1 MIKKNLFILV
11 LLYATIGLAQQG
23 SKSPYSFFGIGDLRF
38 RGTNENR
45 IMGGIAM
52 MADSIHLNLQNPAAY
67 AKLRLTT
74 YALGVTYNS
83 IQFET
88 EDTNANTDNAT
99 LDYLSMAFPV
109 SKKMGLGFGFMPFSS
124 VGFELQNTDTIAGSV
139 SQFEGTGGI
148 NRLYLSAGYQLNKN
162 WSVGVEGNYN
172 FGDIEN
178 QNTIAFDN
186 VQFGSRESN
195 RSDLYGFSYTLGV
208 HHQIKTKKGL
218 EISSSL
224 TYSPEINLTSENRR
238 TLSTVI
244 FSATGVG
251 VPVDSLKIDV
261 PDTDLVIPQMIS
273 IGSGIGKPR
282 KWFAGVQ
289 YTNVES
295 KNFTNRF
302 INVGNVSFEN
312 SSRIAAGGYFIPK
325 YNSFTSYLSRVV
337 YMAGIR
343 YEETGI
349 VINNQSIDDFGI
361 SFGLGLPVSG
371 IQSFSNANI
380 GFEFGQKGTTTNGLV
395 KEKYFNIRIGLSFND
410 RWFVKRKYN

>member
-45 IMGGIAM
+45 FMGGIGM
-52 MADSIHLNLQNPAAY
+52 LADSIHLNLQNPAAY
-67 AKLRLTT
+67 SKLRLTT

-88 EDTNANTDNAT
+88 EDANANTDNAT

-251 VPVDSLKIDV
+251 FPVDSLKVDV

>member
-11 LLYATIGLAQQG
+11 FLYATIGLAQQG

-38 RGTNENR
+38 RGTNENK
-45 IMGGIAM
+45 IMGGIGM
-52 MADSIHLNLQNPAAY
+52 LADSIHLNLQNPATY
-67 AKLRLTT
+67 SKLRLTT

-88 EDTNANTDNAT
+88 EDATANTDNAT

-109 SKKMGLGFGFMPFSS
+109 TKKIGLGFGFMPFSS

-139 SQFEGTGGI
+139 SRFEGSGGI
-148 NRLYLSAGYQLNKN
+148 NRIYLAAGYQLNEN
-162 WSVGVEGNYN
+162 WSLGVEGNYN
-172 FGDIEN
+172 FGSIKN

-186 VQFGSRESN
+186 IQLGSREDD
-195 RSDLYGFSYTLGV
+195 RSDIYGFSLTLGV
-208 HHQIKTKKGL
+208 HHQMKLKKDL

-224 TYSPEINLTSENRR
+224 TYSPEINLTSENTR

-251 VPVDSLKIDV
+251 FPTDSLEVDV

-289 YTNVES
+289 YTNIES

-302 INVGNVSFEN
+302 IEVGNVSFEN
-312 SSRIAAGGYFIPK
+312 SSRIAAGGYYIPK

-349 VINNQSIDDFGI
+349 VINNESIDDFGI
-361 SFGLGLPVSG
+361 SFGLGLPMSG
-371 IQSFSNANI
+371 FQSFSNANI

>member
-52 MADSIHLNLQNPAAY
+52 TADSIHLNLQNPAAY
-67 AKLRLTT
+67 SKLRLTT

-88 EDTNANTDNAT
+88 EEANANTDNAT

-109 SKKMGLGFGFMPFSS
+109 SKKMGIGFGFLPFSS
-124 VGFELQNTDTIAGSV
+124 VGFELQNTDTIAGNV
-139 SQFEGTGGI
+139 TQFEGTGGI
-148 NRLYLSAGYQLNKN
+148 NRVYLSAGYQLNKN

-178 QNTIAFDN
+178 QNTIAFDD

-224 TYSPEINLTSENRR
+224 TYSPEINLTSENKR

-251 VPVDSLKIDV
+251 FPVDSLEIDV
-261 PDTDLVIPQMIS
+261 PDTDLIIPQMIS

-289 YTNVES
+289 YTYVES
-295 KNFTNRF
+295 ENFTNRF
-302 INVGNVSFEN
+302 INVGNVQFEN

-337 YMAGIR
+337 YIAGIR
-343 YEETGI
+343 YEEKGI
-349 VINNQSIDDFGI
+349 V
-361 SFGLGLPVSG
+361 
-371 IQSFSNANI
+371 
-380 GFEFGQKGTTTNGLV
+380 V
-395 KEKYFNIRIGLSFND
+395 K
-410 RWFVKRKYN
+410 

>member
-11 LLYATIGLAQQG
+11 FLYATIGLAQQG

-38 RGTNENR
+38 RGTNENK
-45 IMGGIAM
+45 IMGGIGM
-52 MADSIHLNLQNPAAY
+52 LADSIHINLQNPATY
-67 AKLRLTT
+67 SKLRLTT

-88 EDTNANTDNAT
+88 QDATANTDNAT

-109 SKKMGLGFGFMPFSS
+109 TKKIGLGFGFLPFSS

-139 SQFEGTGGI
+139 SRFEGSGGI
-148 NRLYLSAGYQLNKN
+148 NRIYLAAGYQLNEN
-162 WSVGVEGNYN
+162 WSLGVEGNYN
-172 FGDIEN
+172 FGNIKN

-186 VQFGSRESN
+186 VHLGSREDD
-195 RSDLYGFSYTLGV
+195 RSDIYGFSLTLGV
-208 HHQIKTKKGL
+208 HHQMKLKKGL

-224 TYSPEINLTSENRR
+224 TYSPEINLTSQNTRP
-238 TLSTVI
+238 LSTVV

-251 VPVDSLKIDV
+251 FPIDSLEVDV

-289 YTNVES
+289 YTNIES

-302 INVGNVSFEN
+302 IEAGNVSFEN
-312 SSRIAAGGYFIPK
+312 GSRIAAGGYYIPK

-349 VINNQSIDDFGI
+349 VVNNESIDDFGI
-361 SFGLGLPVSG
+361 SFGLGLPMSG
-371 IQSFSNANI
+371 FQSFSNANI

>member
-67 AKLRLTT
+67 SKLRLTT

-88 EDTNANTDNAT
+88 EDANANTDNAT

-139 SQFEGTGGI
+139 SQFEGTG
-148 NRLYLSAGYQLNKN
+148 
-162 WSVGVEGNYN
+162 GVEGNYN

-251 VPVDSLKIDV
+251 FPVDSLKIDV

-349 VINNQSIDDFGI
+349 VINDQSIDDFGI